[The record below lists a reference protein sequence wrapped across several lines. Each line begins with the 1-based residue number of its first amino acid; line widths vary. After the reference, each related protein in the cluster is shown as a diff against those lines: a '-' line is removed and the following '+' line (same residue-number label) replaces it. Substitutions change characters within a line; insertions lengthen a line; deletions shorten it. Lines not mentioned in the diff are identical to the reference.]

1 VRHYS
6 TLESRGLH
14 PDWMEASLF
23 VLRYRGNVPPII
35 LGMRKIF
42 ALGAWLFIFTG
53 VAMLGIVAV
62 SGNSEMGFVLGLGIT
77 GATFVVVGVIW
88 MMIAKF
94 IGNLDPAKILGQTGG
109 TSGLGANG
117 NADPPIMGTA
127 LVTSVQDTG
136 MVLNGVNLVVKVGL
150 QVTLAG
156 QAPYDAET
164 RFVAQGRTQ
173 WGALQPGM
181 TVGVLVNRN
190 DLSKVVINTGEASA
204 MAPEVPDVAGILQHA
219 GLGGLAESFMRID
232 QTGQSAVVQS
242 PVAPVPGVR
251 PVVQAG
257 GQQFQATVKSAADII
272 AQGTQGF
279 GTLELITPT
288 GMSAGQAKAG
298 LPAEEAD
305 DPVMM
310 VVFTY
315 QAGGRSM
322 RSQIMVRVPD
332 SKGDTLIVGASI
344 PIVYLPDNPE
354 TATIDW
360 SRA

>member
-1 VRHYS
+1 
-6 TLESRGLH
+6 
-14 PDWMEASLF
+14 MKK
-23 VLRYRGNVPPII
+23 
-35 LGMRKIF
+35 MF
-42 ALGAWLFIFTG
+42 ALGAWLFIFAG
-53 VAMLGIVAV
+53 VAMLGIVAT
-62 SGNSEMGFVLGLGIT
+62 SENSEMGFVLGLGIT

-88 MMIAKF
+88 MMVAKF
-94 IGNLDPAKILGQTGG
+94 IGNLDPQKILGQMNPQTLNADG
-109 TSGLGANG
+109 S
-117 NADPPIMGTA
+117 ADPPIAGTA
-127 LVTSVQDTG
+127 LITSVQDTG
-136 MVLNGVNLVVKVGL
+136 MILNGVNLVVKVGL
-150 QVTLAG
+150 QVTLPG
-156 QAPYDAET
+156 KPPYDAET

-181 TVGVLVNRN
+181 TVAVLVNPA
-190 DLSKVVINTGEASA
+190 DPSKVVINTGAGLA
-204 MAPEVPDVAGILQHA
+204 MVPEVPDVAGILQQA
-219 GLGGLAESFMRID
+219 GLGSLAESFMRID
-232 QTGQSAVVQS
+232 QARQSAAVQG
-242 PVAPVPGVR
+242 PVVPGTSAG
-251 PVVQAG
+251 PVVSAG
-257 GQQFQATVKSAADII
+257 GQQFQAMVKSAADII

-279 GTLELITPT
+279 GTLELVTPT

-310 VVFTY
+310 VVFSY

-332 SKGDTLIVGASI
+332 GKGDTLIAGASI

>member
-1 VRHYS
+1 
-6 TLESRGLH
+6 
-14 PDWMEASLF
+14 MKK
-23 VLRYRGNVPPII
+23 
-35 LGMRKIF
+35 MF

-53 VAMLGIVAV
+53 VAMLGIVAA
-62 SGNSEMGFVLGLGIT
+62 SGNSDMGFVLGLGIT

-88 MMIAKF
+88 VMVARF
-94 IGNLDPAKILGQTGG
+94 IGNLDPQKILGQIGPQSMNDDSTE
-109 TSGLGANG
+109 
-117 NADPPIMGTA
+117 PPIAGTA
-127 LVTSVQDTG
+127 LITSVQDTG
-136 MVLNGVNLVVKVGL
+136 MILNGVNLVVKVGL
-150 QVTLAG
+150 QVTLPG
-156 QAPYDAET
+156 KPPYDAET

-181 TVGVLVNRN
+181 TIGVLVNPG
-190 DLSKVVINTGEASA
+190 DPSKVVINTGAGSA
-204 MAPEVPDVAGILQHA
+204 MAPEVPDVAGILQQA

-232 QTGQSAVVQS
+232 QSGQPATVQS
-242 PVAPVPGVR
+242 PVAPAPGAG

-272 AQGTQGF
+272 AHGTQGF
-279 GTLELITPT
+279 GTLELVTPT

-310 VVFTY
+310 VVFSY

-332 SKGDTLIVGASI
+332 GKGDTLIAGASI
-344 PIVYLPDNPE
+344 PIVYLPDSLE

>member
-1 VRHYS
+1 
-6 TLESRGLH
+6 
-14 PDWMEASLF
+14 M
-23 VLRYRGNVPPII
+23 
-35 LGMRKIF
+35 F

-53 VAMLGIVAV
+53 VAMLGIVAA

-88 MMIAKF
+88 MMVAKF

-109 TSGLGANG
+109 GAAGFGADG

-136 MVLNGVNLVVKVGL
+136 MILNSVNLVVNVGL
-150 QVTLAG
+150 QVTLPG
-156 QAPYDAET
+156 KAPYEAET

-181 TVGVLVNRN
+181 TVSVLVNPR
-190 DLSKVVINTGEASA
+190 DLSKVVINTGADSA
-204 MAPEVPDVAGILQHA
+204 MAPDVPDVAGILQQV
-219 GLGGLAESFMRID
+219 GLGSLADSFMRID
-232 QTGQSAVVQS
+232 QAGQSAAVQS
-242 PVAPVPGVR
+242 PVVPASGAGS
-251 PVVQAG
+251 VVQAGG

-279 GTLELITPT
+279 GTLELVTPT
-288 GMSAGQAKAG
+288 GMTAGQAKAG
-298 LPAEEAD
+298 LSADQAD

-310 VVFTY
+310 VVFSY
-315 QAGGRSM
+315 QASGRSM

-332 SKGDTLIVGASI
+332 GKGSTLIAGASI